1 MILNR
6 TKLAYLASV
15 VSLIFPPK
23 TLFWNKTK
31 FPTSDLVNLTE
42 LVVKELIKSISKQNN
57 QYPFFYPIYH
67 CLMQRFQGLI
77 TEELDNFTKI
87 LISIVFY

>member
-6 TKLAYLASV
+6 AKLAYLASV

-31 FPTSDLVNLTE
+31 FQTSDLVNLTE

-67 CLMQRFQGLI
+67 CLM
-77 TEELDNFTKI
+77 
-87 LISIVFY
+87 